1 MMSKKTLITLF
12 LLLAAIN
19 AHAQFLFRISG
30 NKLKEP
36 SYILGSLHTL
46 PGSLLDSIP
55 AYLEAE
61 ARCKQLYAELDLSDQ
76 QKINDLKT
84 AGQQAMTLPDG
95 KTIFDVMDKDQ
106 IEMLNTRF
114 REVFQ
119 VNLTDSVMKTSW
131 NYQPAIFPATINIA
145 ITMQEMMKNPELAIT
160 GMPIDMVCVNRAKER
175 GLNVGNLDEIQPQD
189 SLAKKR
195 DTMNENLNIQI
206 DSLMAY
212 LNDFDQR
219 KQGIINEISSAA
231 QSTKQWKTGDYNSF
245 ANTDFWIKQ
254 VENQPG
260 IFKIRNERWLPK
272 IEAAMSEMPTLFVFG
287 AGHLIGTNG
296 IIQLLR
302 DAGYSVEQIKK
313 Q

>member
-1 MMSKKTLITLF
+1 
-12 LLLAAIN
+12 
-19 AHAQFLFRISG
+19 
-30 NKLKEP
+30 
-36 SYILGSLHTL
+36 
-46 PGSLLDSIP
+46 
-55 AYLEAE
+55 
-61 ARCKQLYAELDLSDQ
+61 
-76 QKINDLKT
+76 
-84 AGQQAMTLPDG
+84 
-95 KTIFDVMDKDQ
+95 
-106 IEMLNTRF
+106 
-114 REVFQ
+114 
-119 VNLTDSVMKTSW
+119 
-131 NYQPAIFPATINIA
+131 
-145 ITMQEMMKNPELAIT
+145 MMKNPELAIT

-296 IIQLLR
+296 IIQGRNQNIQIVLEVRPRHGTDAHVHHLGNLYAGEQRRWLQGRSDNR
-302 DAGYSVEQIKK
+302 DWDVQHPCGCLCRQVCQTPPPSDHIRQCLDGEYR
-313 Q
+313 